1 VQLDRFKV
9 RLGMPLDQQFDV
21 SEELPNLPE
30 PFADLRATSDAALAY
45 RLDLQNSADRLDDS
59 RRRLANA
66 RNGVLPDLNLTAEG
80 TLPTDDDDSTGGV
93 SLSTDDARYRVGAT
107 LSLPLDRTN
116 ERLAVRSAQIRLE
129 RAERDHDRLTDNVV
143 VESRAAVRAVEVA
156 RFQLNLAEQQV
167 EINRRRLRG
176 QKLQEDTLRPQD
188 IVDTENE
195 LLQAEN
201 DRDRART
208 RLRSAVLAYLLS
220 TDQLRVTR
228 AGSLQALPFE

>member
-1 VQLDRFKV
+1 
-9 RLGMPLDQQFDV
+9 
-21 SEELPNLPE
+21 
-30 PFADLRATSDAALAY
+30 
-45 RLDLQNSADRLDDS
+45 
-59 RRRLANA
+59 
-66 RNGVLPDLNLTAEG
+66 LPDLNLTAEG

>member
-1 VQLDRFKV
+1 
-9 RLGMPLDQQFDV
+9 
-21 SEELPNLPE
+21 
-30 PFADLRATSDAALAY
+30 
-45 RLDLQNSADRLDDS
+45 
-59 RRRLANA
+59 
-66 RNGVLPDLNLTAEG
+66 
-80 TLPTDDDDSTGGV
+80 
-93 SLSTDDARYRVGAT
+93 LSTDDARYRVGAT